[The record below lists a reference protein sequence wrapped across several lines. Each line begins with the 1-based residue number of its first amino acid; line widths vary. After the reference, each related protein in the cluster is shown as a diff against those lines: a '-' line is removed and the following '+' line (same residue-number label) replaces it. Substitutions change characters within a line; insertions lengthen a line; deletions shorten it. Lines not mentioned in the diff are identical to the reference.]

1 MHYIIEGGEKMSVTE
16 LKELMKNDFC
26 DNYLEKL
33 YYFCLKKTGDSYEA
47 EELSQDIS
55 LNVLESLEKGT
66 VPMHFSAWV
75 WQIARNRYSVWATKK
90 HLRAESVS
98 GADAESLEIADDY
111 SFEYEYIHK
120 EEMLSLRREL
130 AFISSEYRKIVLSY
144 YIEDRKVKDIACD
157 LGIPEGTV
165 KTKLFR
171 ARKMLKEGMN
181 MAREF
186 GIRSYRPEDID
197 FVMSGEINGAGPWSL
212 VERSIPKNILLEASN
227 NPSTVEELAIELGI
241 AVPYMEE
248 EIKILEKATL
258 LKKTADGKYLTNF
271 HIMDKDTQM
280 KLWLCMNERSEQ
292 RSRLIHKIC
301 EECLEGLKKVIL
313 VPRSMSDE
321 EMLWWAVLYLVDIAT
336 ASLPK
341 FDCSIEPRSNGERW
355 MIRGY
360 ERSDVT
366 TEHFVGNIFFGDR
379 ELNAQFS
386 TYKIKKYGLWD
397 RAGEMDNTEA
407 GFLAEAIRKD
417 LSISSLNDTELAIWK
432 NIDGRF
438 AHEENGEIVPDI
450 LVWYDDGE
458 GYKNIDA
465 VFKANK
471 GFDELIS
478 EMKTLYDRLEV
489 ILRSGCVSIDNKE
502 AAKIISTELWK
513 IRGIT
518 VIDEVESGRL
528 IIPEKPEESRI
539 AMYLT
544 I

>member
-1 MHYIIEGGEKMSVTE
+1 MSATE

-111 SFEYEYIHK
+111 SFEHEYVHK

-130 AFISSEYRKIVLSY
+130 AFISSEYRQIIVSY
-144 YIEDRKVKDIACD
+144 YIEDKKIKDIASVLD
-157 LGIPEGTV
+157 IPEGTV

-197 FVMSGEINGAGPWSL
+197 FVMSGEINGDIPWSF
-212 VERSIPKNILLEASN
+212 VERGIPKNILLEASN
-227 NPSTVEELAIELGI
+227 NPSTVDELAIELGI

-248 EIKILEKATL
+248 EVKILEKATL

-280 KLWLCMNERSEQ
+280 KLWLCMNEGSER

-301 EECLEGLKKVIL
+301 EECLENLKKVIL
-313 VPRSMSDE
+313 VPKSMSDE
-321 EMLWWAVLYLVDIAT
+321 EILWWAVLYLVDIAT

-341 FDCSIEPRSNGERW
+341 FDCKIEPRSNGERW

-366 TEHFVGNIFFGDR
+366 TEHFVGNNVFCEG
-379 ELNAQFS
+379 ELNARFS

-397 RAGEMDNTEA
+397 RVGEMDQTDA
-407 GFLAEAIRKD
+407 GFLAEAIRK
-417 LSISSLNDTELAIWK
+417 SRSVSSLNETELAIWK

-438 AHEENGEIVPDI
+438 AHEEEGLIVSDI
-450 LVWYDDGE
+450 LVWHDDGE
-458 GYKNIDA
+458 GYKNVDA

-478 EMKTLYDRLEV
+478 EMKMLYDKLED
-489 ILRSGCVSIDNKE
+489 ILKSGCTSIDNKE

-513 IRGIT
+513 LRGIT

-528 IIPEKPEESRI
+528 TVPTKPEKSTI

>member
-1 MHYIIEGGEKMSVTE
+1 MSAAD

-75 WQIARNRYSVWATKK
+75 WQIARNRYSVWAAKK
-90 HLRAESVS
+90 HLRTESVS
-98 GADAESLEIADDY
+98 GADAESLEIADDH
-111 SFEYEYIHK
+111 SIEHEYIHK
-120 EEMLSLRREL
+120 EELLSLRREL
-130 AFISSEYRKIVLSY
+130 AFISSEYRNIIVSY
-144 YIEDRKVKDIACD
+144 YIEDRKVKDIAID
-157 LGIPEGTV
+157 LCIPEGTV

-197 FVMSGEINGAGPWSL
+197 FVMSGEMNGEVPSAY
-212 VERSIPKNILLEASN
+212 VERGIPKNILLEASN

-248 EIKILEKATL
+248 EVKILEKATL

-280 KLWLCMNERSEQ
+280 KLWLCMNEESGLRSQ
-292 RSRLIHKIC
+292 LIHKIC
-301 EECLEGLKKVIL
+301 EECLENLKKIIL
-313 VPRSMSDE
+313 VPKSMSDG
-321 EMLWWAVLYLVDIAT
+321 EMLWWAILYLVDIAT
-336 ASLPK
+336 ASLPR
-341 FDCSIEPRSNGERW
+341 FDCAIEPRSNGERW

-366 TEHFVGNIFFGDR
+366 TEHFVGNNVFCEG
-379 ELNAQFS
+379 ELNARFS

-397 RAGEMDNTEA
+397 RAGEMDETEA
-407 GFLAEAIRKD
+407 GFLAEVIRKNR
-417 LSISSLNDTELAIWK
+417 SVMSLNETELAIWK

-438 AHEENGEIVPDI
+438 AHEEDGSIVPDI

-458 GYKNIDA
+458 GYNNVDT
-465 VFKANK
+465 VFKSNK
-471 GFDELIS
+471 GFDDLIS
-478 EMKTLYDRLEV
+478 KMKLLYDKLGV
-489 ILRSGCVSIDNKE
+489 ILRSGCSDDKE

-513 IRGIT
+513 LRGIT

-528 IIPEKPEESRI
+528 TVPAKPEKSTI